1 MPHAPLG
8 RHAMAPTPV
17 HPPRGH
23 ARSRRLLA
31 LLVSAGLVLTGL
43 AVTGVV
49 ATPAATATET
59 GMLSQVNGAR
69 ADKGLQPYRWN
80 AHLAAVADEQAR
92 RMARQATLFHNP
104 DLARD
109 VGAFRRVGENVGY
122 GASSSSVQDALMKSS
137 GHRANIL
144 GAYTQ
149 IGIAQVRDATGRL
162 WVAQVFRAPSGSA
175 SSSGKQLRT
184 VKKSAAAKRKP
195 AVRKPVAVK
204 PKAAAKPKAPARQ
217 QPPAAPPR
225 TTPAAPLDTWA
236 LFSQVLALASAIATV
251 SRGFAAPVALE

>member
-1 MPHAPLG
+1 
-8 RHAMAPTPV
+8 V
-17 HPPRGH
+17 
-23 ARSRRLLA
+23 LA
-31 LLVSAGLVLTGL
+31 VLVSTSLILTGL
-43 AVTGVV
+43 TVTAVVT
-49 ATPAATATET
+49 TTAATASES
-59 GMLSQVNGAR
+59 GMLSQVNAAR
-69 ADKGLQPYRWN
+69 ADKGLNAYRWN
-80 AHLAAVADEQAR
+80 AHLAAVAEDQAR
-92 RMARQATLFHNP
+92 RMAKKSKLFHNP
-104 DLARD
+104 ELASD
-109 VGAFRRVGENVGY
+109 VGSFRRVGENVGY
-122 GASSSSVQDALMKSS
+122 GKSSSSVQNALMKSP

-144 GAYTQ
+144 GNYTQ